1 MHRSRGRPLEVP
13 LRNVERR
20 RSPSAAR
27 PSGRAHATA
36 GATPAAGGDERFRKL
51 FALTVVAF
59 FSVLFFRMIGPFL
72 EALLL
77 AAVLS
82 GILYPVY
89 RWLLARSVRPTL
101 AAIAVI
107 VLVLIAIVL
116 PLTFV
121 VGAVTREAVRL
132 TEVVGPWLEQQARN
146 DAFAFEL
153 PAWLPFRDQ
162 LAPYGDD
169 ILARLGDAVGTSGAF
184 LVNSASR
191 LTQGT
196 VTALLNLFVMLY
208 AMFFFLLTGPHWLR
222 IFDYTP
228 LSHRD
233 RELILEKGVSIT
245 RATIKGTVVIGLLQ
259 GTLVGAALAVAG
271 LPAPVFWGFIAAVA
285 SVIPF
290 VGAALVWVP
299 AAVLLVARGDVLAG
313 IGVAA
318 WGAAVVS
325 SVDNLVRPRLVGNDT
340 RMPDLLILLSTLGGI
355 GMFGATGI
363 IIGPI
368 VAGFFVSSWHIF
380 ATTFK
385 RELEVNDEA
394 PLLRDEEPGEEP
406 GQEAARRQ
414 AQRDP

>member
-1 MHRSRGRPLEVP
+1 MQ
-13 LRNVERR
+13 
-20 RSPSAAR
+20 A
-27 PSGRAHATA
+27 
-36 GATPAAGGDERFRKL
+36 GDERFRKL
-51 FALTVVAF
+51 FVLIVVAF

-77 AAVLS
+77 AAVLT
-82 GILYPVY
+82 GMLYPVY
-89 RWLLARSVRPTL
+89 RWLLAHRTRPVL
-101 AAIAVI
+101 AAIAVV

-132 TEVVGPWLEQQARN
+132 SEVVGPWLEQQARSN
-146 DAFAFEL
+146 SLAFGL
-153 PAWLPFRDQ
+153 PDWLPFRDQ
-162 LAPYGDD
+162 LVPYQDD
-169 ILARLGDAVGTSGAF
+169 ILARLGDAVATSGAF

-208 AMFFFLLTGPHWLR
+208 AMFFFLLTGPRWLR

-245 RATIKGTVVIGLLQ
+245 RATIKGTIVIGLLQ

-285 SVIPF
+285 SVIPV
-290 VGAALVWVP
+290 VGAGLVWAP
-299 AAVLLVARGDVLAG
+299 AAVLLLARGDIVAG

-325 SVDNLVRPRLVGNDT
+325 TVDNLVRPRLVGNDT
-340 RMPDLLILLSTLGGI
+340 RLPDLLILLSTLGGI

-363 IIGPI
+363 IVGPI
-368 VAGFFVSSWHIF
+368 VAGLFVSSWHIF
-380 ATTFK
+380 ATTFR
-385 RELEVNDEA
+385 RELEPNDEVP
-394 PLLRDEEPGEEP
+394 PLQVDAEPGGSP
-406 GQEAARRQ
+406 GATRPAASGAGRSDRR
-414 AQRDP
+414 P